1 MTLARST
8 LTPARTGALAYVLVA
23 LVAQAWTGLV
33 IVALVGAAVELH
45 RHHHRAGE
53 RRAALLPGGSGLS
66 PSKGLVALVIGAV
79 VVLRDGLGR
88 SIVTTLAAGL
98 AVLVVALVAF
108 GEVVIAG
115 RFVPILVALVVA
127 LSVAVWRRVTRHG
140 GQGTGAPDM
149 ALAAYVE
156 RHSFPTDTVADF
168 AASAAGAVT
177 VDEARRISDAYVAGR
192 AAERFDAYQRRS
204 DAARAGRRQ

>member
-1 MTLARST
+1 MTRT

-23 LVAQAWTGLV
+23 LVVQAWTGLA
-33 IVALVGAAVELH
+33 IVAVGWAAVELH

-53 RRAALLPGGSGLS
+53 RRAALLPGGYPVR
-66 PSKGLVALVIGAV
+66 PSRGLVALVLGAV

-115 RFVPILVALVVA
+115 RFVPVLVAVLVA
-127 LSVAVWRRVTRHG
+127 LSVAVWRRITRHG
-140 GQGTGAPDM
+140 GQGAGAPDM

-156 RHSFPTDTVADF
+156 RNSFPGDTVADF
-168 AASAAGAVT
+168 TASTAGAVT
-177 VDEARRISDAYVAGR
+177 VDEARRITDAYVAGR

-204 DAARAGRRQ
+204 NAARAGRRQ

>member
-1 MTLARST
+1 
-8 LTPARTGALAYVLVA
+8 VLVA
-23 LVAQAWTGLV
+23 LVVQAWTGLV
-33 IVALVGAAVELH
+33 IVAVGWAVVELH
-45 RHHHRAGE
+45 RHLHRRAGE
-53 RRAALLPGGSGLS
+53 RRAAMLPSGSSLS

-79 VVLRDGLGR
+79 VILRDGLGR

-115 RFVPILVALVVA
+115 RFVPVLVALVVA
-127 LSVAVWRRVTRHG
+127 LSVAVWHRIARHG

-156 RHSFPTDTVADF
+156 AHSFPGDTVADF
-168 AASAAGAVT
+168 AASAAGAVSIE
-177 VDEARRISDAYVAGR
+177 EARRITDAYVAGR

-204 DAARAGRRQ
+204 NAARAGHRQ